1 MQGSRLIAVETAEE
15 QPGERLGLTAPA
27 EKNRAEGVLTGIL
40 LTALRT
46 LSQKTI
52 VALASLVE
60 LMLIASVFALCL
72 MIVSEPST
80 AQLIEAAGY
89 AMFVLTSIYIRRR

>member
-1 MQGSRLIAVETAEE
+1 MQGTRLIAVDTDTE
-15 QPGERLGLTAPA
+15 QPGERLGLTAPR
-27 EKNRAEGVLTGIL
+27 ENRAEGVLTGLL

-52 VALASLVE
+52 VALASLVD
-60 LMLIASVFALCL
+60 LGLIASVFALCL

-89 AMFVLTSIYIRRR
+89 ATFILTSIYIRRR